1 MKSYTH
7 DALEN
12 EYYSSSLYKPESLHN
27 CHNTSLDSTTCGP
40 VIIEKLDN
48 GTNIVWNCVSPDS
61 SLTSNNSKA
70 KTVNKETGKN
80 NKISSETKQHENRP
94 QLDRSINGLENP
106 CAIVSDPHTAKNDG
120 ALVEIKTKHN
130 DDEELNSIEN
140 FEPKVIHDVVKEEI
154 VKIGAIRVHSDV
166 KPEETEINACDDEN
180 ERVDDE
186 DITET
191 ECKILADDENT
202 IDKANTVKITKSD
215 DANEVTNVIGD
226 IVQSDDGTQSD
237 VGEVFEEK
245 EILDNNIV
253 KSSGPDIEKQDETT
267 DEENNTVELTVCIDL
282 PNADKMLSSED
293 FVNDNIAY
301 SKKMDSVVNMD
312 NNNIYS
318 NNARDLKSDRNE
330 ARVFLPRRRSSS
342 TQQLSR
348 NDLSEEREGDLDSG
362 LEKKAFRSPLSSVD
376 QLIEILASQTERE
389 KSPEKTE
396 SESSDTPSDLE
407 KSTAENKCQKDSCEN
422 LTTEITS
429 FGTPEN
435 PLEKVV
441 KTENNGETSLGSPE
455 EFVKSE
461 NNEFIDSLYEPSC
474 LKDGE
479 DKSDEH
485 EVCPELQD
493 SNSNEIE
500 PNDKTPEEAKSES
513 SQVVENETEEKLL
526 QSLNQLHDSIKI
538 FTNSLKEKG
547 KSKTLENQCD
557 EGEEISSTTKSPGG
571 DQESEIEVNNHAE
584 VREQRENEF
593 IDSLYEPA
601 NLKDSLYETTSLKD
615 SLYEQGNLKD
625 EQQIEVQK
633 EQKYGSPV
641 KYIPQM
647 VSQPVFFDSN
657 YEEVTESKSENEAD
671 QSETMVAPS
680 CGGFFL
686 SDVEQSETVYTQS
699 PEGTQGPSGSERGEI
714 TYTWAEYPNRA
725 PHAFRNSSHVAG
737 SDKTN
742 QDLDSNVS
750 DPPNSEN
757 TFELT
762 ASGGSPERSP
772 SLDDSRVNLI
782 GTLEAANNVKRGTT
796 RVDGER
802 FEGREN
808 SSNLHNLSSDS
819 LEDITLIEPL
829 DKSSDIIE
837 TSSVRS
843 DISQDSLCDDD
854 VNNNNDNDD
863 SVEGNNLKCFPD
875 KVSRVTV
882 KTNSKDMISNDHL
895 TKVSKSQCC
904 AVQKGQ
910 SDMNETLS
918 SYTDDSIEMEEVVE
932 GAASSQL
939 SSTLFETD
947 TTPTFPE
954 QPSFQWPVDST
965 KTTNNTFTRS
975 DSKSQNSMSSAHGK
989 VDSSVEQYGAIP
1001 GTKLQVE
1008 NSGGDTFDFDRM
1020 KESLRQESFYLNN
1033 SSGSGPRHGDPKLVP
1048 EALVHRRPQVVEQ
1061 ECDSDSL
1068 SSDSLGDDDD
1078 YGDLSEGEI
1087 QILTEYGDKSLKV
1100 PPRGGDHLESIEE
1113 EGQDQLLQGRRGRK
1127 GQKRSMSRHQQR
1139 SGSQICDG
1147 AALSLGYEEDAT
1159 AL

>member
-1 MKSYTH
+1 MKSYTY
-7 DALEN
+7 DAVET
-12 EYYSSSLYKPESLHN
+12 EYYSSSSYNPESLHN
-27 CHNTSLDSTTCGP
+27 CRNTSLDSTTGGP

-61 SLTSNNSKA
+61 SLTSSNSKD
-70 KTVNKETGKN
+70 KTVNTETGQN
-80 NKISSETKQHENRP
+80 NQISNETREHENTP
-94 QLDRSINGLENP
+94 QLDKSVNGLENP
-106 CAIVSDPHTAKNDG
+106 CAIISDPHTAKNDG
-120 ALVEIKTKHN
+120 ALVEFSAKHTDAN

-140 FEPKVIHDVVKEEI
+140 LEHEAIQVVVKEEI
-154 VKIGAIRVHSDV
+154 VKIGAIRIHSDV

-186 DITET
+186 VITET
-191 ECKILADDENT
+191 QSEILADDENT

-237 VGEVFEEK
+237 VDEVFEVK
-245 EILDNNIV
+245 EIVDNNTV
-253 KSSGPDIEKQDETT
+253 ESSGSGTERPGETI

-293 FVNDNIAY
+293 FINDNIAY

-318 NNARDLKSDRNE
+318 NNARDLDSDLNE

-348 NDLSEEREGDLDSG
+348 NDLREKREGDLECG

-396 SESSDTPSDLE
+396 SESSDTQSDLE
-407 KSTAENKCQKDSCEN
+407 KSTAENKCEDSCEN
-422 LTTEITS
+422 LTVEIKS
-429 FGTPEN
+429 FGAPEN
-435 PLEKVV
+435 PPEKVV
-441 KTENNGETSLGSPE
+441 KTENNGETSLGSPQ
-455 EFVKSE
+455 EFVKPE
-461 NNEFIDSLYEPSC
+461 NCEFIDSLYQPPC

-485 EVCPELQD
+485 KVCPELQD

-500 PNDKTPEEAKSES
+500 SNDKNPKEAKSEL
-513 SQVVENETEEKLL
+513 SQVFETETEENLL

-547 KSKTLENQCD
+547 KFKTLENRCD
-557 EGEEISSTTKSPGG
+557 EGEEISSTIKSSGG
-571 DQESEIEVNNHAE
+571 DQQNETEANNVAE
-584 VREQRENEF
+584 VKEQRENEF
-593 IDSLYEPA
+593 IDSLYE
-601 NLKDSLYETTSLKD
+601 LTSLKD

-633 EQKYGSPV
+633 EQKKGSPV

-671 QSETMVAPS
+671 QSDVIVVPS

-686 SDVEQSETVYTQS
+686 SDVEQSETMYTQS
-699 PEGTQGPSGSERGEI
+699 PDGTQGPSGGERGEI

-725 PHAFRNSSHVAG
+725 PRAFRNSSHVAV

-742 QDLDSNVS
+742 RYLASNVS

-762 ASGGSPERSP
+762 ASGGNPERSP
-772 SLDDSRVNLI
+772 SLDDSRVNPI

-829 DKSSDIIE
+829 DKSLDIIE

-854 VNNNNDNDD
+854 VNNNNDNDEN
-863 SVEGNNLKCFPD
+863 VEGNDLKCFPD
-875 KVSRVTV
+875 KVSLVIV
-882 KTNSKDMISNDHL
+882 KTNLKDMILNNHL
-895 TKVSKSQCC
+895 TKVSKSHCY

-918 SYTDDSIEMEEVVE
+918 SFTDDSIEMEEVVE
-932 GAASSQL
+932 GATSSQL

-947 TTPTFPE
+947 TTPTFPK
-954 QPSFQWPVDST
+954 QPSFQWPVDNT
-965 KTTNNTFTRS
+965 KTDNNTFNSS

-989 VDSSVEQYGAIP
+989 VDSIVEQYGAIT

-1033 SSGSGPRHGDPKLVP
+1033 NSGSGPQHSDPRLVP
-1048 EALVHRRPQVVEQ
+1048 GTLVQRGPLAVEQ

-1068 SSDSLGDDDD
+1068 SSDSLSDDDD

-1113 EGQDQLLQGRRGRK
+1113 EGQGQLLQGRRGRK
-1127 GQKRSMSRHQQR
+1127 GQKRSMSRHQKR

>member
-1 MKSYTH
+1 MQMKFSG
-7 DALEN
+7 
-12 EYYSSSLYKPESLHN
+12 KRK
-27 CHNTSLDSTTCGP
+27 
-40 VIIEKLDN
+40 II
-48 GTNIVWNCVSPDS
+48 
-61 SLTSNNSKA
+61 
-70 KTVNKETGKN
+70 
-80 NKISSETKQHENRP
+80 
-94 QLDRSINGLENP
+94 
-106 CAIVSDPHTAKNDG
+106 
-120 ALVEIKTKHN
+120 
-130 DDEELNSIEN
+130 
-140 FEPKVIHDVVKEEI
+140 
-154 VKIGAIRVHSDV
+154 
-166 KPEETEINACDDEN
+166 
-180 ERVDDE
+180 
-186 DITET
+186 
-191 ECKILADDENT
+191 
-202 IDKANTVKITKSD
+202 
-215 DANEVTNVIGD
+215 
-226 IVQSDDGTQSD
+226 
-237 VGEVFEEK
+237 
-245 EILDNNIV
+245 DNNIV
-253 KSSGPDIEKQDETT
+253 KSSGSDTEKPSETT

-282 PNADKMLSSED
+282 PNTDKMLSSED

-318 NNARDLKSDRNE
+318 NNVRDLDGDLKSDLNE

-348 NDLSEEREGDLDSG
+348 NDFSEEQVGDLDRG

-389 KSPEKTE
+389 KSLEKTE
-396 SESSDTPSDLE
+396 SESSDTQSDLE
-407 KSTAENKCQKDSCEN
+407 KSTAENKCEDSCEN
-422 LTTEITS
+422 LTVEIKS
-429 FGTPEN
+429 FGAPEN
-435 PLEKVV
+435 PPEKAV
-441 KTENNGETSLGSPE
+441 KTGNRGETSLESPD

-461 NNEFIDSLYEPSC
+461 NCEFIDSLYEPPC
-474 LKDGE
+474 LKDGK
-479 DKSDEH
+479 DKSEPK
-485 EVCPELQD
+485 VSAELKD

-500 PNDKTPEEAKSES
+500 SNEKNQDEAVPVS

-526 QSLNQLHDSIKI
+526 QSLNQLHDSINI
-538 FTNSLKEKG
+538 FTNSLKEKC
-547 KSKTLENQCD
+547 KSKKLENQCD
-557 EGEEISSTTKSPGG
+557 DGEEISSTTKSPGG
-571 DQESEIEVNNHAE
+571 DQHSETEVNKVAE
-584 VREQRENEF
+584 VKEQQENEF
-593 IDSLYEPA
+593 VDSLYEPTG
-601 NLKDSLYETTSLKD
+601 LKDSLYETTSLKD

-633 EQKYGSPV
+633 EQKNGPPM

-671 QSETMVAPS
+671 QSEAMVAPS

-686 SDVEQSETVYTQS
+686 SDVEQSETIYTQS
-699 PEGTQGPSGSERGEI
+699 EGSQDPPCGERGEI

-725 PHAFRNSSHVAG
+725 PRAFRNSSHVAG

-742 QDLDSNVS
+742 RDLDSNVS

-762 ASGGSPERSP
+762 ASGGNPERSS
-772 SLDDSRVNLI
+772 SLNDSRLNPI
-782 GTLEAANNVKRGTT
+782 STLEAANNVKRGTT

-854 VNNNNDNDD
+854 VNHNNDNDD
-863 SVEGNNLKCFPD
+863 SVAGNNLKCFPD
-875 KVSRVTV
+875 KVSSVTV
-882 KTNSKDMISNDHL
+882 KTNLKDMISNDHL
-895 TKVSKSQCC
+895 TKVSKSQCF

-918 SYTDDSIEMEEVVE
+918 SFTDDSIEMEEVVE
-932 GAASSQL
+932 GATSSQL

-947 TTPTFPE
+947 TTPTFPK
-954 QPSFQWPVDST
+954 QPSFQWPVDNT
-965 KTTNNTFTRS
+965 KTTNNTFSRS
-975 DSKSQNSMSSAHGK
+975 DSKSQNSMSSAHGR
-989 VDSSVEQYGAIP
+989 VDSSVEQYGAITC
-1001 GTKLQVE
+1001 TKLQVE

-1020 KESLRQESFYLNN
+1020 KKSLRQESFYLNN
-1033 SSGSGPRHGDPKLVP
+1033 NSGSGPQHSDPRLVP
-1048 EALVHRRPQVVEQ
+1048 GTLVQRGPLAVEQ

-1113 EGQDQLLQGRRGRK
+1113 EGQGQLLQGRRGRK

-1147 AALSLGYEEDAT
+1147 AALSLRYEEDAT